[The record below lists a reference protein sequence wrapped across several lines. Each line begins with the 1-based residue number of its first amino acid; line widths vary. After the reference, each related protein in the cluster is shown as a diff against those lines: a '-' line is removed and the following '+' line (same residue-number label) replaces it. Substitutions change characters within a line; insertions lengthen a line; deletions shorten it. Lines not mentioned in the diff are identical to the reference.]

1 MVVHGMEK
9 IQWDESLSVGVEL
22 IDDQHKMLI
31 MKLIDLSN
39 AVEEHQEAA
48 FIMRTIDFLTDY
60 SNFHFSAEEKEME
73 MANYPD
79 IEEHKTYHKSFIEM
93 IETMEQ
99 DMLEEGATRAIGE
112 SVNTFL
118 WNWLANHIKE
128 VDMKFGNYLRENG

>member
-1 MVVHGMEK
+1 MEK
-9 IQWDESLSVGVEL
+9 IQWDDSLSVGVEL

-48 FIMRTIDFLTDY
+48 FIMRTIDFLMEY
-60 SNFHFSAEEKEME
+60 SNYHFSAEEKEME
-73 MANYPD
+73 RVGYPD
-79 IEEHKTYHKSFIEM
+79 IEEHKGYHKGFIEM
-93 IETMEQ
+93 IASLEQ

-128 VDMKFGNYLRENG
+128 VDTKFGAYLRENR

>member
-1 MVVHGMEK
+1 MEK
-9 IQWDESLSVGVEL
+9 IQWDDSLSVGVEL

-31 MKLIDLSN
+31 MKMIDLSN

-48 FIMRTIDFLTDY
+48 FIMRTIDFLMEY
-60 SNFHFSAEEKEME
+60 SNFHFTAEEKEME
-73 MANYPD
+73 KANYPD
-79 IEEHKTYHKSFIEM
+79 LEEHRGYHKKFIEM
-93 IETMEQ
+93 IKTMEA

-128 VDMKFGNYLRENG
+128 VDMKFGKYLRETG